1 MTGRLSSSSGDE
13 LSSKVPGEVTIGG
26 YEARCLN
33 HLRGRTMNQ
42 RPPREN
48 RNAHRKNHQEE
59 EEEEC
64 PRVSLPSCP
73 AADDAGE
80 DARRPLP
87 ALLVPSL
94 WLYVL
99 VLLAA
104 LAMPCR
110 ALCPNNCTCDD
121 KALAVRCE
129 ASNIDVLPFTFNPAL
144 QQLSMY
150 GTEIHT
156 LDTHSLLWYP
166 DLLHVNLSKNM
177 IMQVKPKTFEMQVH
191 LEELHLAQNN
201 ISELEADMF
210 IGLSKLIV
218 LSLRGNSIESLDG
231 GVFIQLKQ
239 LKDLDLSENRI
250 ERLDNQALAGLS
262 NLRVLHLRDNRLT
275 EIPAQNLALVPDLA
289 ELSLGGNEFTEIK
302 DTDFEAMRTLKDL
315 DLSGTELNEGLS
327 RNSLQGLSLLSKL
340 NLEDCRLTHV
350 PTEALSHLSKL
361 EELHIGRNLFTTL
374 PPDAFKENRRLHSL
388 FVSGCLHLLHVEK
401 DVLGHNMNIREVVIT
416 QNPSL
421 TYIAQ
426 DAFRFLPELSVLD
439 LHGNNLQQISEQAA
453 SWKDIAHW
461 SLDGNPIKCNCS
473 AAWLRQLTKAP
484 NSSESV
490 KCASPPHLAGKS
502 LHSVELSDLACGMDP
517 ATQGLVIGMVVFVIV
532 VVVAAVV
539 VVILYRHHGS
549 CVHRLLKGHR
559 LRGRGGGFDHC
570 SHDNFQ
576 GYIMTPHKPVPVT
589 EL

>member
-1 MTGRLSSSSGDE
+1 
-13 LSSKVPGEVTIGG
+13 
-26 YEARCLN
+26 
-33 HLRGRTMNQ
+33 MNQ

-166 DLLHVNLSKNM
+166 DLLH
-177 IMQVKPKTFEMQVH
+177 VKPKTFEMQVH

-517 ATQGLVIGMVVFVIV
+517 ATQGL
-532 VVVAAVV
+532 
-539 VVILYRHHGS
+539 
-549 CVHRLLKGHR
+549 GHR